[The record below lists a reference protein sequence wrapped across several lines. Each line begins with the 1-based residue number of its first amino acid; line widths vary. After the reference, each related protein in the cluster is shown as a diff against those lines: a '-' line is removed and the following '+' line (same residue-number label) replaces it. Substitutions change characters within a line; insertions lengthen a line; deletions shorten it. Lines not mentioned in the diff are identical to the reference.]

1 MRFLLVGVTFLL
13 SLPVFAQQPQRWS
26 EAFANAWYAKQP
38 WLVGSNYIPNYA
50 TNQMDMWQADTFN
63 TDRIDLELGWAEDL
77 GMTTMRVFLHD
88 LLWQQDSSGFKRR
101 IDRFLRVADKHH
113 IKPILVLFDS
123 CWNPFPETG
132 PQPPP
137 RPGIHN
143 SRWLQSPGAK
153 ALMDPERYT
162 RLLDYVRGV
171 VGAFGDDRRILAW
184 DVWNE
189 PDNMNDNSYGK
200 SEPMNKAA
208 LVQALLP
215 KVFEWAR
222 AGVPSQPVTSGVWQG
237 DWSSPEKLTA
247 IEKIQLDNSDI
258 ITFHNY
264 GPPAEF
270 EKRVQWLQAYH
281 RPIICTE
288 YMARPMGSTF
298 EAILPIA
305 KKYEVGALNW
315 GFAVGKSQTW
325 LPWDSWE
332 HPYTDKQ
339 PNVWFHDIFY
349 SNGQPYSQ
357 EEVNF
362 IRQMTS
368 HPPKPKGKG

>member
-1 MRFLLVGVTFLL
+1 MRFLLVGVTLLL
-13 SLPVFAQQPQRWS
+13 SLPALAQQPQRWPES
-26 EAFANAWYAKQP
+26 FANAWYAKQP

-153 ALMDPERYT
+153 ALMDPEKYS

-171 VGAFGDDRRILAW
+171 VGAFGDDKRVLAW
-184 DVWNE
+184 DLWNE
-189 PDNMNDNSYGK
+189 PDNMNQNSYGK
-200 SEPMNKAA
+200 SEPVNKVE

-237 DWSSPEKLTA
+237 DWSSPEKLSA

-264 GPPAEF
+264 DPPAEF

-288 YMARPMGSTF
+288 YMARPLGSTF

-305 KKYEVGALNW
+305 RKYEVGALNW

-325 LPWDSWE
+325 LPWDSWQ

-339 PNVWFHDIFY
+339 PAVWFHDIFY

>member
-247 IEKIQLDNSDI
+247 VEKIQLDNSDI

>member
-362 IRQMTS
+362 IRQVTS
-368 HPPKPKGKG
+368 HSPKPKGKG